1 MTIWLPQGDPPDN
14 MKRFW
19 RFMLRKGLSPD
30 SLSAVQF
37 SVFGLGDSN
46 YPKYNVTAKKLFRR
60 LESLGARPLVP
71 LGLGNDQHPAGY
83 EAALDPWALSLWPV
97 ARQAAG
103 PLPHGV
109 PPPTID
115 AASLVQLGEPKYKIT
130 LLPPHSPMPSAA
142 VATAGAPPPAQAP
155 QAAEWAEAVAMA
167 ASFRRVA
174 ATASGCPPQGPP
186 PCQDSTHAAQSGV
199 DGGANQGHTT
209 VYGPWCPYFAR
220 MLRNQRITA
229 SSHFQD
235 TRHIELDLGD
245 SGLTYEPGDVLAVL
259 PRTPPPAVDALLKR
273 LGLDGSQ
280 RVCVEP
286 AEHNAATAAAAAAGQ
301 PVVACGTVRALVQGA
316 LDIAGASPRR
326 YFFQVLQNFA
336 RTELEQERLAYFAT
350 AEGRD
355 DLYRYN
361 QKEGRTVL
369 EVLSDFKTA
378 TPTLEWFLEACPPL
392 APRLFSISSSLK
404 QHPRQAH
411 LTVAVVDYT
420 TPFKRR
426 KRGLCSSYLAASKPL
441 FHDRISTT
449 TFTTIGA
456 GDGVHSGLGQLQPAS
471 TNSQH
476 LVSVGSQSLQQNDAS
491 SCAQV
496 SGLGPIDGASA
507 GVHQQQCMTS
517 VVGSSHQSL
526 DTSGGMERKKFE
538 QQQEALLGLG
548 RGALASHGSFSGAL
562 QQACGN
568 AHLSGRCCAN
578 SDGSHAYSNGHPITT
593 SSGNSA
599 GPGATEDTSV
609 AVRGSPPE
617 EGKMHVSKAAQLGNG
632 FDHVPAQLGIGAEHG
647 AAQLGNSVDHVA
659 GQLGN
664 GAERVA
670 AQLGDGV
677 EHVAVWVE
685 RGALRMPPPHV
696 PLILIGPGTGV
707 APFRA
712 MLEERQ
718 AQAQA
723 AHASEEAAKGA
734 QGPPLPSGTPA
745 PCSLFFGCRS
755 RAADFYY
762 GQQWHEL
769 QDEGVL
775 LPPPH
780 GLVVAFSRDQ
790 ASKVYVTHK
799 LREHA
804 AHVWSL
810 ISGSG
815 ASIFVSGSAQ
825 QMPANV
831 VSALEDVAQE
841 QGGMGKEEAS
851 KFVRQLELTGRF
863 CVEAWS

>member
-1 MTIWLPQGDPPDN
+1 
-14 MKRFW
+14 
-19 RFMLRKGLSPD
+19 
-30 SLSAVQF
+30 
-37 SVFGLGDSN
+37 
-46 YPKYNVTAKKLFRR
+46 
-60 LESLGARPLVP
+60 
-71 LGLGNDQHPAGY
+71 
-83 EAALDPWALSLWPV
+83 
-97 ARQAAG
+97 
-103 PLPHGV
+103 
-109 PPPTID
+109 
-115 AASLVQLGEPKYKIT
+115 
-130 LLPPHSPMPSAA
+130 
-142 VATAGAPPPAQAP
+142 
-155 QAAEWAEAVAMA
+155 MA

-174 ATASGCPPQGPP
+174 AAASGCPPQGPP
-186 PCQDSTHAAQSGV
+186 SSQSSTHAAQDSLIV
-199 DGGANQGHTT
+199 NTGANQGHTIA
-209 VYGPWCPYFAR
+209 YGPWCPYFAR

-229 SSHFQD
+229 SFHFQD

-259 PRTPPPAVDALLKR
+259 PRTPPAAVDALLKR
-273 LGLDGSQ
+273 LSLDGSQ
-280 RVCVEP
+280 HVCVEP

-301 PVVACGTVRALVQGA
+301 PVVAFGTVRALVQGA

-336 RTELEQERLAYFAT
+336 CTELERERLAYFAT

-369 EVLSDFKTA
+369 EVLADFKTA
-378 TPTLEWFLEACPPL
+378 TPTLEWFLEACPLL
-392 APRLFSISSSLK
+392 APRLFSISSSLR

-411 LTVAVVDYT
+411 LTVAVVNYT
-420 TPFKRR
+420 TPYKRQ

-441 FHDRISTT
+441 LHDSSRTT
-449 TFTTIGA
+449 TTTDA
-456 GDGVHSGLGQLQPAS
+456 GGGEHSELAHQQPARTS
-471 TNSQH
+471 SQQH
-476 LVSVGSQSLQQNDAS
+476 ALASLQALQQDGTPSNPEG
-491 SCAQV
+491 
-496 SGLGPIDGASA
+496 SGLGPDDVPSA
-507 GVHQQQCMTS
+507 GIHQQQCVNG
-517 VVGSSHQSL
+517 VVGSSHQGS
-526 DTSGGMERKKFE
+526 DASEGGVERREFE

-548 RGALASHGSFSGAL
+548 QGALASHGCFSGTL
-562 QQACGN
+562 QQAG
-568 AHLSGRCCAN
+568 
-578 SDGSHAYSNGHPITT
+578 
-593 SSGNSA
+593 
-599 GPGATEDTSV
+599 
-609 AVRGSPPE
+609 
-617 EGKMHVSKAAQLGNG
+617 
-632 FDHVPAQLGIGAEHG
+632 G
-647 AAQLGNSVDHVA
+647 AAQLSGSSSADFDGSHMYQTTTGPGSQGRVGLKAAGDSVVVA
-659 GQLGN
+659 GSAPTKEGMHASKVAQPGN
-664 GAERVA
+664 
-670 AQLGDGV
+670 DV

-723 AHASEEAAKGA
+723 TST
-734 QGPPLPSGTPA
+734 SGTAGCTQGAPNNSASPA
-745 PCSLFFGCRS
+745 PCTLFFGCRS

-769 QDEGVL
+769 QDQGVL
-775 LPPPH
+775 LPPPD

-790 ASKVYVTHK
+790 PSKVYVTHK

-804 AHVWSL
+804 ACVWSL
-810 ISGSG
+810 ISKNG
-815 ASIFVSGSAQ
+815 ASVFVSGSAQ